1 MSYKLREPQRIVFGK
16 IRESI
21 AKGHRRILVSA
32 PTGFGKTILAFEIAK
47 NAISKSNRVVFTSH
61 RIQLAAQTRDK
72 FSSLSPAYLQGASD
86 GYNEQSL
93 LLVATLQTLI
103 NREVP
108 EPKIVIIDEV
118 HYAYE
123 SKLVQSLFDRF
134 PNAVFIG
141 LSATPVDDR
150 NCLLEGFD
158 SIIDDYQTGDL
169 ISLGWLT
176 PFEI

>member
-1 MSYKLREPQRIVFGK
+1 MSYKLREPQRVVFNK
-16 IRESI
+16 IREGIS
-21 AKGHRRILVSA
+21 KGHKRILVSA

-47 NAISKSNRVVFTSH
+47 NAIDKSNRVLFTSH

-72 FSSLSPAYLQGASD
+72 FSTLKPSYLQGSSD
-86 GYNEQSL
+86 GYNKESL

-103 NREVP
+103 NRDIP

-123 SKLVQSLFDRF
+123 SKLVQSLFERF
-134 PNAVFIG
+134 HNAIFIA

-150 NCLLEGFD
+150 GYLVGV
-158 SIIDDYQTGDL
+158 S
-169 ISLGWLT
+169 
-176 PFEI
+176 